1 MGKDMARAPRTPER
15 GDDRTGSDDRPFH
28 VVGAAVLVLAL
39 LGRISPMA
47 VAGIGPL
54 TALGLLA
61 YLAYAWV
68 RRGRAGVPL
77 PAEWAALLG
86 AVGSVALL
94 SVLPGSVLLSALG
107 GNLLLLSLP
116 VWIAAAATVVLL
128 YGAWRSVPRWPAS
141 WQRAGGV
148 AGAGT
153 VLAVVVTVT
162 LVDAVQ
168 VLGGGAGLG
177 FGQAVNFCTVDA
189 MPDFCRLCELVGL
202 GSPGD
207 GACFYRGAGLIAA
220 AVSGLGGGLAMRVR
234 PRSRVLTG
242 LGMAVGAGVA
252 FSVLVT
258 VL

>member
-1 MGKDMARAPRTPER
+1 MVRDARPPGT
-15 GDDRTGSDDRPFH
+15 GDDRAGSDDRPLH

-39 LGRISPMA
+39 LGRVSPMA

-54 TALGLLA
+54 TALGLLT

-77 PAEWAALLG
+77 PAEWSALLG
-86 AVGSVALL
+86 ATGAVTLL

-107 GNLLLLSLP
+107 GNLLILSLP
-116 VWIAAAATVVLL
+116 AWIAAAAMVGLL
-128 YGAWRSVPRWPAS
+128 YGAWRSVPRRPAS

-153 VLAVVVTVT
+153 VLAVVVPVT

-177 FGQAVNFCTVDA
+177 FGQAVNFCLVDA
-189 MPDFCRLCELVGL
+189 MPPFCRLCELVGL
-202 GSPGD
+202 GSPGG

-220 AVSGLGGGLAMRVR
+220 AVSGLGGGLALRTR
-234 PRSRVLTG
+234 RRDRLLAGT
-242 LGMAVGAGVA
+242 GMAAGAGIA